1 MVPRRD
7 GKRLE
12 RREETTGA
20 GAGAAQMA
28 AAAHRGGDGSPPG
41 DGERLP
47 QGSWDRSAAAGV
59 VGAASAKSGQRDV
72 HRPGSKTGQRGVH
85 RLRGKTGQRG
95 VHRHGGTVATAP
107 RAGAGGERVR
117 AVPGDHR
124 AGPRSWPQ
132 REGDLA
138 GPGRRPSLR
147 GRLRERETLH
157 PQTGRRRRTPSSRR
171 HRARKPRSITARARW
186 CAIRRRASTAARGS
200 SC

>member
-28 AAAHRGGDGSPPG
+28 AAAHRGGDGRPPG

-59 VGAASAKSGQRDV
+59 VGATSAKSGQRDV

-85 RLRGKTGQRG
+85 RLD
-95 VHRHGGTVATAP
+95 GTVRGRSAE
-107 RAGAGGERVR
+107 RAARDFARLLACGAGRRVARTTLIRPLPRIGYSYDPSARVERS
-117 AVPGDHR
+117 
-124 AGPRSWPQ
+124 RS
-132 REGDLA
+132 
-138 GPGRRPSLR
+138 
-147 GRLRERETLH
+147 T
-157 PQTGRRRRTPSSRR
+157 
-171 HRARKPRSITARARW
+171 
-186 CAIRRRASTAARGS
+186 C
-200 SC
+200 